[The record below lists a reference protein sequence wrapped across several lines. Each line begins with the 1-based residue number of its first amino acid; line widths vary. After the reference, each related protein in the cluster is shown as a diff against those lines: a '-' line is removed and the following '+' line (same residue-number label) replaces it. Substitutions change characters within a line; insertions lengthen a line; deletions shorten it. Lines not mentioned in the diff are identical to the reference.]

1 MESES
6 SLDSSCEQPGMKTT
20 AFLHIPGYEP
30 EWTRRVSVKNGA
42 SQSTAAHDS
51 NSKFRSRSPLHKV
64 GWQPPCKRCL
74 PLPQSPQ
81 PAAYCFDHSA
91 ASSAFRAS
99 SAEIVASS

>member
-1 MESES
+1 MDPASIRE
-6 SLDSSCEQPGMKTT
+6 K
-20 AFLHIPGYEP
+20 
-30 EWTRRVSVKNGA
+30 RRVAVYR
-42 SQSTAAHDS
+42 AAHDS
-51 NSKFRSRSPLHKV
+51 NSRSPLHKV

-91 ASSAFRAS
+91 ASSDFRAS